1 MNGATIVMT
10 LAVGA
15 ALIALLLLLNH
26 ALSSMRIMTIM
37 ESVDKILGKWA
48 GDNVLR
54 IMEHMMNEIPEKL
67 RGIKKQIDED

>member
-48 GDNVLR
+48 GDNILC

-67 RGIKKQIDED
+67 RDIKKQIDEN